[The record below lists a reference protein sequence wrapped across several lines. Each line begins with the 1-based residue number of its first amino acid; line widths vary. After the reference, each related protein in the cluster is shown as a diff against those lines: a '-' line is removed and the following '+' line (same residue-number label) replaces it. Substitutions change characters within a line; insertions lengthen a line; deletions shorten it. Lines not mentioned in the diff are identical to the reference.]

1 MRIPIL
7 IEPISDDRY
16 RATGSEP
23 FVGSVEAETPDAALA
38 KMRQLIVDRLSRGAC
53 IAALDLPHVANPW
66 LEGAAIFRDDPL
78 FDDWQQAIADYR
90 RDANQSADA
99 P

>member
-1 MRIPIL
+1 MKIPVL
-7 IEPISDDRY
+7 IEPISDERY

-38 KMRQLIVDRLSRGAC
+38 KLKQLIDDRIAQGAR
-53 IAALDLPHVANPW
+53 IAMIDLPSGTNPW
-66 LEGAAIFRDDPL
+66 LDMAGIFHDDPF
-78 FDDWQQAIADYR
+78 FDEWQQAIADYR
-90 RDANQSADA
+90 HERNENPDA

>member
-1 MRIPIL
+1 MKIPVL
-7 IEPISDDRY
+7 IEPISPERY

-38 KMRQLIVDRLSRGAC
+38 KMKQLIDDRIAHGAR
-53 IAALDLPHVANPW
+53 IALLDLPSGTNPW
-66 LEGAAIFRDDPL
+66 LDMAGIFLDDPL
-78 FDDWQQAIADYR
+78 FDEWQRAIADYR
-90 RDANQSADA
+90 REVNKSPDA

>member
-1 MRIPIL
+1 MKIPVL
-7 IEPISDDRY
+7 IEPISHERY
-16 RATGSEP
+16 RATASEP

-38 KMRQLIVDRLSRGAC
+38 KLKERIDERLAQGARIALI
-53 IAALDLPHVANPW
+53 DLPSGTNPW
-66 LEGAAIFRDDPL
+66 LDMAGVFHDDPF

-90 RDANQSADA
+90 RGIDEDPNA